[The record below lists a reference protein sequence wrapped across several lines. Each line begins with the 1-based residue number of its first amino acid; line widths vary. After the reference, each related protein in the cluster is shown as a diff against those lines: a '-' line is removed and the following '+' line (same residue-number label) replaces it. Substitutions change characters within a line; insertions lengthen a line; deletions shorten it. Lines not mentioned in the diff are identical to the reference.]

1 MGKKRGPSKP
11 AQICSLCEK
20 SSELV
25 DVMIPGPHGI
35 FICEDCVEICHAL
48 LRFERQ
54 RKQGEERKFAK
65 LLPPAEIKRRLDQY
79 VIGQEHTKKIL
90 SVAVYNHYKRLSRGA
105 AEGEDDVEIEKSNI
119 LLLGPTGSG
128 KTLLARTLA
137 RILDVP
143 FAIGDATTITEAGYV
158 GEDVENLLLRLLQ
171 VSDMNRERAEQ
182 GILFIDEIDKIH
194 KTSENV
200 SITRDVS
207 GEGVQQALL
216 KMLEGTISNVPPGGG
231 RKHPEQHYIPIDT
244 SKILFICSGTFS
256 GLEGTIGKRIGR
268 TLIGFSREM
277 ASAEPAE
284 KRKGELLAEVEP
296 EDLVAYGMIPEF
308 VGRLP
313 VVSALMPL
321 DEDDLM
327 RVMTEPRNALVRQ
340 YQKLFEIEGRKLA
353 FTPEALREI
362 ARRALDR
369 GTGARALRSF
379 FEDIMLD
386 LMYELPS
393 RDDIREFVITAE
405 VVRGEADP
413 LDQAR
418 AQRDTA

>member
-1 MGKKRGPSKP
+1 MAKRRANDPP
-11 AQICSLCEK
+11 LQVCSLCEK
-20 SSELV
+20 TSEVV
-25 DVMIPGPHGI
+25 DIMLPGPHNM
-35 FICEDCVEICHAL
+35 FICEDCVEILGAL

-54 RKQGEERKFAK
+54 RVQGREHPGPN
-65 LLPPAEIKRRLDQY
+65 LLPPVQIKEQLDQY
-79 VIGQEHTKKIL
+79 VIGQEHAKKIL
-90 SVAVYNHYKRLSRGA
+90 SVAVHNHYKRLTL
-105 AEGEDDVEIEKSNI
+105 GEEPDDEVEIEKSNV

-143 FAIGDATTITEAGYV
+143 FAIGDATTLTEAGYV
-158 GEDVENLLLRLLQ
+158 GEDVENILLRLLQ
-171 VSDMNRERAEQ
+171 VADMDRERAEQ
-182 GILFIDEIDKIH
+182 GIVFIDEIDKIA

-216 KMLEGTISNVPPGGG
+216 KMLEGTVSNVPPGGG

-256 GLEGTIGKRIGR
+256 RLENIIAKRIGR
-268 TLIGFSREM
+268 TLIGFS
-277 ASAEPAE
+277 SEPGGERATE
-284 KRKGELLAEVEP
+284 KRKGELLGQVEP
-296 EDLVAYGMIPEF
+296 EDLVAYGLIPEF

-321 DEDDLM
+321 AEDDLL
-327 RVMTEPRNALVRQ
+327 RVMTEPRNALVKQ
-340 YQKLFEIEGRKLA
+340 YQKLFHLEDKNLA
-353 FTPEALREI
+353 FTDDALREI
-362 ARRALDR
+362 ARRALQR
-369 GTGARALRSF
+369 GTGARALRSL

-393 RDDIREFVITAE
+393 RTDVTRYRITPEVIRDA
-405 VVRGEADP
+405 ADP
-413 LDQAR
+413 AVPPGQS
-418 AQRDTA
+418 QRDTA